1 MLTCQVSS
9 EILIKYQIEKLYQFL
24 SLTSEKNKY
33 ILFLLIL

>member
-1 MLTCQVSS
+1 MPTCQVSS

-33 ILFLLIL
+33 ILFLLIP